1 MRLFPRFLLCIG
13 WLLAAGCVA
22 PAASLPHQGPGPAE
36 AVTPASSSIPTSL
49 PPRVAAASDQQVEQ
63 FFTHHRADGNRFAA
77 GTGHFPDVAPVDIP
91 LAGEPRWLV
100 AAPWDG
106 GSLWVAVLENGQV
119 QGVLLRGEAVT
130 SVPVAPDRLPPDA
143 PPVLVVRDGHASLL
157 TVPEDASPLTAPLLL
172 PDHDLLAYVARNGD
186 LVLLRGSEEMA
197 RFPVHALPDARIVG
211 DEEGRLLL
219 LTDATD
225 VRYTHGVLGDRLEAA
240 SITLVETSPTPRV
253 VARMELP
260 APQVVEGIAPIWADM
275 TGDGVREII
284 VTVSDG
290 DQGARIVAFNEAGER
305 VLAGPA
311 IGRGHRWRD
320 QLAVAPFGPDAALE
334 LADDLTPHIGGVVE
348 FYRPDLAAGRL
359 EIVAQVPGYSTHV
372 LGSRNLGMA
381 LAGDFDGDG
390 RVELLAPSQ
399 DKRHLAGI
407 RRTAGGAEVTWQL
420 PTGGH
425 ITTNLAAVTSAD
437 GHLLLG
443 LGRSDKILR
452 VWP

>member
-1 MRLFPRFLLCIG
+1 
-13 WLLAAGCVA
+13 
-22 PAASLPHQGPGPAE
+22 
-36 AVTPASSSIPTSL
+36 
-49 PPRVAAASDQQVEQ
+49 
-63 FFTHHRADGNRFAA
+63 
-77 GTGHFPDVAPVDIP
+77 
-91 LAGEPRWLV
+91 GEPRWLV